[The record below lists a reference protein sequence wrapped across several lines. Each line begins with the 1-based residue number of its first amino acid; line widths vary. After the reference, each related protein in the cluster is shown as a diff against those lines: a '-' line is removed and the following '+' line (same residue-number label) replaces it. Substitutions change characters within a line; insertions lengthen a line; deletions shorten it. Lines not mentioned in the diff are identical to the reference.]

1 MKLKYAIFMKTRFVI
16 PFLMSGLVWFSSCDS
31 ESDSNGTARMEV
43 RMTDAPGDYEEV
55 NVDIRS
61 VQIHKESTDSESGWQ
76 TLDEINPGVY
86 NLLDFANGRDTLLAS
101 ANLPA
106 GTISQIRLVLGENN
120 SLKLKNGDIVGL
132 KTPSGQTSGVK
143 LQLNAD
149 LREDVTYVVLLDFDA
164 AKSVVARGNG
174 QYNLKP
180 VVRTITQAVA
190 GGIKG
195 RVTPAEAKP
204 GIYVISAANDTI
216 GGFANENGDFLI
228 KGVKAGT
235 YSVKFYTAGAV
246 NDTTLTNISVS
257 QDQIKDLGTVKLP
270 TK

>member
-1 MKLKYAIFMKTRFVI
+1 MRTKFLI

-31 ESDSNGTARMEV
+31 DSDSNGTARMEV

-61 VQIHKESTDSESGWQ
+61 VQIHKENTDSESGWL
-76 TLDEINPGVY
+76 TLDEINPGIY

-120 SLKLKNGDIVGL
+120 SVKLKNGTVVDL

-180 VVRTITQAVA
+180 VIRTVTQAIA
-190 GGIKG
+190 GAIQG
-195 RVTPAEAKP
+195 RVTPADLKP

-228 KGVKAGT
+228 KGVRAGT
-235 YSVKFYTAGAV
+235 YTVKFYTE
-246 NDTTLTNISVS
+246 NDEHNKTVENVTVA
-257 QDQIKDLGTVKLP
+257 QDQVKNIGTIDLMAE
-270 TK
+270 

>member
-1 MKLKYAIFMKTRFVI
+1 MRTKFLI

-31 ESDSNGTARMEV
+31 ETDSNGTARMEV

-61 VQIHKESTDSESGWQ
+61 VQIHKENTDSESGWL

-120 SLKLKNGDIVGL
+120 SVKLKNGTVVDL
-132 KTPSGQTSGVK
+132 KTPSGQTSGLK

-180 VVRTITQAVA
+180 VIRTVTQAIA
-190 GGIKG
+190 GAIQG
-195 RVTPAEAKP
+195 RVTPAELKP

-228 KGVKAGT
+228 KGVRAGT
-235 YSVKFYTAGAV
+235 YTVKFYTE
-246 NDTTLTNISVS
+246 NDEHNKTVENVTVA
-257 QDQIKDLGTVKLP
+257 QDQVKSIGTIDLMAE
-270 TK
+270 

>member
-1 MKLKYAIFMKTRFVI
+1 MRTKFLI

-31 ESDSNGTARMEV
+31 ESDSNGTARLEV
-43 RMTDAPGDYEEV
+43 RLTDAPGDYEEV

-61 VQIHKESTDSESGWQ
+61 VQIHKEDTDSESGWQ
-76 TLDEINPGVY
+76 TLDEIHPKVY
-86 NLLDFANGRDTLLAS
+86 NLLNFANGVDTLIAS

-106 GTISQIRLVLGENN
+106 GKISQIRLVLGENN
-120 SLKLKNGDIVGL
+120 SLKLKDGRTVDL
-132 KTPSGQTSGVK
+132 KTPSGQTSGLK
-143 LQLNAD
+143 LKINAD

-180 VVRTITQAVA
+180 VIRTITQAVA

-195 RVTPAEAKP
+195 RVTPVEAKP
-204 GIYVISAANDTI
+204 GIYVISAENDTI
-216 GGFANENGDFLI
+216 GGFADGNGEFLI

-270 TK
+270 TKE

>member
-1 MKLKYAIFMKTRFVI
+1 MRTKFLI

-31 ESDSNGTARMEV
+31 DSDSNGTARMEV

-61 VQIHKESTDSESGWQ
+61 VQIHKENTDSESGWL
-76 TLDEINPGVY
+76 TLDEINPGIY

-120 SLKLKNGDIVGL
+120 SVKLKNGTVVDL

-180 VVRTITQAVA
+180 VIRTVTQAIA
-190 GGIKG
+190 GAIQG
-195 RVTPAEAKP
+195 RVTPAELKP
-204 GIYVISAANDTI
+204 GIYVISAENDTI

-228 KGVKAGT
+228 KGVRAGT
-235 YSVKFYTAGAV
+235 YTVKFYTESGEHNKTVENVTVA
-246 NDTTLTNISVS
+246 
-257 QDQIKDLGTVKLP
+257 QDQVKNIGTIDLMAE
-270 TK
+270 

>member
-1 MKLKYAIFMKTRFVI
+1 MI

-43 RMTDAPGDYEEV
+43 RLTDAPGDYEEV
-55 NVDIRS
+55 NIDIRS
-61 VQIHKESTDSESGWQ
+61 VQIHKEDTDSESGWQ
-76 TLDEINPGVY
+76 TLDVVHPKVY
-86 NLLDFANGRDTLLAS
+86 NLLNFANGVDTLIAS

-106 GTISQIRLVLGENN
+106 GKISQIRLVLGENN
-120 SLKLKNGDIVGL
+120 SLKLKDGRTVDL
-132 KTPSGQTSGVK
+132 KTPSGQTSGLK
-143 LQLNAD
+143 LKINAD

-180 VVRTITQAVA
+180 VIRTITQAIA

-195 RVTPAEAKP
+195 RVTPIEAKP
-204 GIYVISAANDTI
+204 GIYVISAENDTI
-216 GGFANENGDFLI
+216 GGFANDNGEFLI

-270 TK
+270 TKE

>member
-1 MKLKYAIFMKTRFVI
+1 MKTKFLI
-16 PFLMSGLVWFSSCDS
+16 PFLVSGLVWFSSCNSD
-31 ESDSNGTARMEV
+31 SDSNGTARLQV

-61 VQIHKESTDSESGWQ
+61 VQIHKEDTDSESGWL
-76 TLDEINPGVY
+76 TLDEINPGIY
-86 NLLDFANGRDTLLAS
+86 NLLKFANGADTLLAS

-120 SLKLKNGDIVGL
+120 SLKLKDGRTVGL
-132 KTPSGQTSGVK
+132 KTPSGQTSGLKVK
-143 LQLNAD
+143 INAD
-149 LREDVTYVVLLDFDA
+149 LKEDVTYVVLLDFDA

-180 VVRTITQAVA
+180 VIRTITQAVA
-190 GGIKG
+190 GGIRGK
-195 RVTPAEAKP
+195 VTPADAKP
-204 GIYVISAANDTI
+204 GIYMISAENDTI

-235 YSVKFYTAGAV
+235 YSVKFYTDKNEPRKTIPNV
-246 NDTTLTNISVS
+246 TVS
-257 QDQIKDLGTVKLP
+257 QNQIRDLGTVDLNAE
-270 TK
+270 